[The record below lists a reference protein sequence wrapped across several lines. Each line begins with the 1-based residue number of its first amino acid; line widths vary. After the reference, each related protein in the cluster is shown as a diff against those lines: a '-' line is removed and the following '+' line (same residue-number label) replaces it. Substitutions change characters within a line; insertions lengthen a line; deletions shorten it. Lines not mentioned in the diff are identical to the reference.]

1 MDIIVTQ
8 RVGVMDSDQP
18 WKRRAFP
25 VPSGMASLFSPM
37 LAAVALT
44 KTRDDRIQLLELLLQ
59 RVEIMYLVRVF
70 IYIYI
75 YIYICLVALAVAW
88 SLAGCWV
95 AAGWLL
101 ASENW
106 RKAG

>member
-18 WKRRAFP
+18 WNRRAFP
-25 VPSGMASLFSPM
+25 VPSGMALLFSPM

-75 YIYICLVALAVAW
+75 YMFGCAGGGLELSWLLGGCWLAV
-88 SLAGCWV
+88 G
-95 AAGWLL
+95 
-101 ASENW
+101 
-106 RKAG
+106 

>member
-1 MDIIVTQ
+1 MDVLVTQ
-8 RVGVMDSDQP
+8 RLGVMDSDQG
-18 WKRRAFP
+18 WTRRAVP
-25 VPSGMASLFSPM
+25 VPSGMAVLFSPM

-59 RVEIMYLVRVF
+59 RVDIMYLVRVF
-70 IYIYI
+70 L
-75 YIYICLVALAVAW
+75 YIYICVVALAVAW